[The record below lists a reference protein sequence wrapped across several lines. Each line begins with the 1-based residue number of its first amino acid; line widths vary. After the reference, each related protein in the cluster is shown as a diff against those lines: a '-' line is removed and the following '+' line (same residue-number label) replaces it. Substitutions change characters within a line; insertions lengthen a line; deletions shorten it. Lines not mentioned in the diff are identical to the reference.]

1 MLEIYNLEI
10 YHLETG
16 SIDIAQGECV
26 INHGKALLTTGYLVN
41 CICIGGTFTK
51 QDNISSFLIHDAP
64 QDLSNLI
71 DKLENVTKYFYDQF
85 YQLDNIVIFK
95 KSNKLDTNQMYEV
108 DGIPLKYEGLVSYIE
123 YYCRKHY
130 SNVPQIIEYLCDND
144 YDFEYEYESDKK
156 IYGLVRYNN
165 LIHEVSTHGFGYG
178 FNNFA

>member
-1 MLEIYNLEI
+1 MLEIYN
-10 YHLETG
+10 LETG

-41 CICIGGTFTK
+41 CICVGGTFCK

-71 DKLENVTKYFYDQF
+71 DKLEQVTKYFYDKF
-85 YQLDNIVIFK
+85 YQLDNLDNIVIFI
-95 KSNKLDTNQMYEV
+95 KSYKLDTNQMYEV
-108 DGIPLKYEGLVSYIE
+108 YGIPSKYEGVVSYIE

-130 SNVPQIIEYLCDND
+130 GNVPQIIEYLCEND
-144 YDFEYEYESDKK
+144 FEYESDKK

-165 LIHEVSTHGFGYG
+165 LTHEVSTHEFGYG
-178 FNNFA
+178 FNNFN